1 MSNKRT
7 NTRAMVECALMIAAG
22 TVLAQI
28 KIFTMPYGGSVTLVS
43 SLPFILVSF
52 RHGTKWGLF
61 TGFVNSLLQ
70 MLTGFYMPPAGTLTA
85 VVMSLGLA
93 SAFSKPFKNRTIGVA
108 VGTSAAFLLRLV
120 CSVASGA
127 LLWGSYQS
135 YYTWAE
141 GLSVWEYSIIYN
153 ASYMLP
159 ELLIT
164 AVAAVCVCSVAPKF
178 FQQQK

>member
-1 MSNKRT
+1 
-7 NTRAMVECALMIAAG
+7 
-22 TVLAQI
+22 
-28 KIFTMPYGGSVTLVS
+28 
-43 SLPFILVSF
+43 
-52 RHGTKWGLF
+52 
-61 TGFVNSLLQ
+61 
-70 MLTGFYMPPAGTLTA
+70 
-85 VVMSLGLA
+85 
-93 SAFSKPFKNRTIGVA
+93 
-108 VGTSAAFLLRLV
+108 
-120 CSVASGA
+120 

-164 AVAAVCVCSVAPKF
+164 AVAAVYVCSVAPKF